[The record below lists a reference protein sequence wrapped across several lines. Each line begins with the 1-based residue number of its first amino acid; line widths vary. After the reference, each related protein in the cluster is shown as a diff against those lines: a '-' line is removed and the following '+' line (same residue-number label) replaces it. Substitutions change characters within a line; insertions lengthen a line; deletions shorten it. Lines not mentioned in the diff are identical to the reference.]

1 MEELVQQMIA
11 ISGGQLNEEKAKQ
24 YLKYG
29 KNDLELALNYYYQ
42 AEERKKRQQP
52 TLACTKLM
60 EGAKKQQQLE
70 KILKDLNQE
79 YKKPIEECLDQQ
91 IVLSKPSGNLDFQQT
106 NDIEEIAIQYAQEKR
121 QAKFRQ
127 SSEMIKQQINEED
140 HKNTQLQNQQQKI
153 KKKQN
158 KIREQKDQI
167 LEEGESKKNDDQEIK
182 QKKNQNSGLKLNSG
196 ETTIIRGIT
205 FPLFIGSAK
214 IKGYALGSQN
224 LKDVQQQ
231 CVEIILDGTCKVV
244 DRGKKSNKV
253 VKGQNIIRICYDERE
268 IGRLNSEY
276 EDLFSPLLQENYIK
290 IIAYHV
296 QSQIL
301 CKTHDTIL
309 LQIDVFLNEKALSDG
324 TSDQFDD
331 TVQEFVKYSDNFQK
345 LYDLVNCKLITS
357 TKVDVIDKKKIENN
371 NLEIK
376 ENSNNNTLS
385 KSAVTYQEDPFKQK
399 PKQLSLNDFK
409 LKNNVQDQNQSQLM
423 KVEIDKDKQQNE
435 MNEEIDCDQF
445 LGFNNCTHHDL
456 EMHDGPKQLGSKLF
470 DYQKQALTWLL
481 QREGVIKAEDESSSN
496 ALHPLWKEYQTS
508 QGVKIYFNPFSGLSS
523 LDFPS
528 SSRRC
533 NGGILA
539 DEMGL
544 GKTVMLIS
552 LILANPFKI
561 PQDYYHKSSRK
572 NQNYSGKKLIGDYV
586 GYKKKKWARTLII
599 VPVSLLQQWQDEL
612 NYHCSQHLRIFQYT
626 GAERNQ
632 SDLCQYDVVVSSYHT
647 VSVEFKKPSKDPYS
661 IYNYNWFRVI
671 LDEAHYIKGRTTL
684 LAQGAYELDCYYRWC
699 STGTPIQ
706 NNLNDIFSLIH
717 FIKLEPW
724 SDYLWWNAY
733 INKPHEEGKD
743 NIFPLLNSILRP
755 ILLRRTKKS
764 KDQNGK
770 PIISLPNKEIHF
782 ESIELRK
789 DERMVYDKMEKK
801 SQDEVEGYLAKGILM
816 SQYMKVFEL
825 LIRLRQ
831 ICDHPLL
838 ITSRSDVKNID
849 QLEEQIDKFLSN
861 QALDREDQEELL
873 MNDQQVQI
881 CQDKQQYK
889 QEVLRRVKENDIPPC
904 PVCLEQVEDTIVT
917 ICLHFLCRLCLYG
930 ILANSSE
937 CPYCRQYLTKQ
948 DTMTLPRESSFSLN
962 WKENYK
968 RSSKIEKVMQILQA
982 IPKNEKCVIFT
993 QFIGMIQMIEFDLD
1007 NQKIKHLRLD
1017 GSMPQQERAEVLRTF
1032 KESDE
1037 YRIFIISLK
1046 AGGVGLNLTAA
1057 NHVIMI
1063 DPWWNPAVEEQ
1074 AIERVYRIGQ
1084 TKETHVYRLIC
1095 KQTVEERMIKLHDIK
1110 KQLFESSIRTEER
1123 SNLRMEMFK
1132 NIILGS

>member
-1 MEELVQQMIA
+1 MEELVQQIIA

-24 YLKYG
+24 YLRYG
-29 KNDLELALNYYYQ
+29 KNDIELALNYYYQ

-52 TLACTKLM
+52 TAATVKLM

-79 YKKPIEECLDQQ
+79 YQKPIEQCLDQQ
-91 IVLSKPSGNLDFQQT
+91 IVFSKPSGNLDFQQT

-121 QAKFRQ
+121 QVKFRQ
-127 SSEMIKQQINEED
+127 SSELLKQQQQED
-140 HKNTQLQNQQQKI
+140 EQQNTQFQNQQQKQ
-153 KKKQN
+153 KKKQKKAKEQN
-158 KIREQKDQI
+158 EKIQ
-167 LEEGESKKNDDQEIK
+167 EEGECKGIDSDNKRQKNL
-182 QKKNQNSGLKLNSG
+182 NSEQKLNSL
-196 ETTIIRGIT
+196 ETTISRGIS

-214 IKGYALGSQN
+214 VKAYALGNQN

-231 CVEIILDGTCKVV
+231 PIQIMLDGTCKVI
-244 DRGKKSNKV
+244 DKGKKSNKI
-253 VKGQNIIRICYDERE
+253 KGQNIIRILHNDRE

-276 EDLFSPLLQENYIK
+276 EDLFTPLLQENYIK
-290 IIAYHV
+290 LIACHV

-301 CKTHDTIL
+301 CKTHDLIL

-331 TVQEFVKYSDNFQK
+331 SVQEFVKYSENFQK

-357 TKVDVIDKKKIENN
+357 TKVDVIDKKKIESNN
-371 NLEIK
+371 IEIK
-376 ENSNNNTLS
+376 ENSNNNALS

-409 LKNNVQDQNQSQLM
+409 LKSNPQDQSQMM
-423 KVEIDKDKQQNE
+423 KVEIEKERPEDQN
-435 MNEEIDCDQF
+435 NVQVDCDKF
-445 LGFNNCTHHDL
+445 LGFNNCTHHEL

-481 QREGVIKAEDESSSN
+481 QREGVIKVEDESSQN
-496 ALHPLWKEYQTS
+496 ALHPLWKEYQTT
-508 QGVKIYFNPFSGLSS
+508 QGLKLYFNPFSGQSS

-528 SSRRC
+528 SSKRC

-561 PQDYYHKSSRK
+561 PTDYYNKISKK
-572 NQNYSGKKLIGDYV
+572 NQSQSGKKLIGDYV
-586 GYKKKKWARTLII
+586 GYKKKKWAKTLII

-612 NYHCSQHLRIFQYT
+612 NYHCSQILKIFQYT
-626 GAERNQ
+626 GADRNQ
-632 SDLCQYDVVVSSYHT
+632 TDLCQFDIVVSSYHT

-661 IYNYNWFRVI
+661 IYNYNWYRVI

-684 LAQGAYELDCYYRWC
+684 LAQGAYELDCYYKWC

-706 NNLNDIFSLIH
+706 NNLNDMFSLIH

-733 INKPHEEGKD
+733 INKPHEEGKE

-782 ESIELRK
+782 EYIELKK
-789 DERMVYDKMEKK
+789 DERMVYDRMEKK
-801 SQDEVEGYLAKGILM
+801 SQEEVVGYLEKGILM
-816 SQYMKVFEL
+816 SQYMKVFEI

-873 MNDQQVQI
+873 MNNQQVQI
-881 CQDKQQYK
+881 CQDQQQYK
-889 QEVLRRVKENDIPPC
+889 QEIIRRVKDNDIPPC
-904 PVCLEQVEDTIVT
+904 PVCLEQVEDAIVT
-917 ICLHFLCRLCLYG
+917 ICLHFLCRLCLHG

-937 CPYCRQYLTKQ
+937 CPYCRKYITKQ

-962 WKENYK
+962 WKEKYK
-968 RSSKIEKVMQILQA
+968 RSSKIDKVMEILNA

-1007 NQKIKHLRLD
+1007 NQEIKHLRLD
-1017 GSMPQQERAEVLRTF
+1017 GSMTQQDRAKVLRMF
-1032 KESDE
+1032 KEQDE

-1084 TKETHVYRLIC
+1084 NKETHVYRLIC
-1095 KQTVEERMIKLHDIK
+1095 KQTVEERMIRLHDVK